1 MARFIKNI
9 SLTKNKVPGTIE
21 FIGKKK
27 VEKVDI
33 NLFDFN
39 PTDFNEKEIELDHI
53 SDSFL
58 SNKSVSWINVSG
70 LHDVDILGKI
80 AATFDLHP
88 LLMEDVAN
96 TLGTSKFEVYENQVF
111 FSIKMIGYNEQKR
124 EFSSEQLSIV
134 LGENYI
140 ITFQERP
147 GDFFDGVRDRI
158 RKNIGRIRKM
168 KSDYLCYTLINT
180 ILHNY
185 IDVSEKLGKEI
196 DDLEEQ
202 IMQSTNRDVLRKI
215 NDFKV
220 EIIYLKRHF
229 RPVKEN
235 LMIFSK
241 SENKII
247 RHEVKHFYKDLF
259 DISSLAIDAIE
270 NYNTLLSEMLN
281 IYNTMVSLRLND
293 IIKFLTIFSTIFIP
307 LTFIAGIYGTNF
319 QYFPELGYKYAYP
332 IFWGLLIVIA
342 LGMVFYFKRKKWL

>member
-1 MARFIKNI
+1 MARFIKHI
-9 SLTKNKVPGTIE
+9 SLIKNKVPGTIE

-39 PTDFNEKEIELDHI
+39 ATEFHEKEIELDHI

-58 SNKSVSWINVSG
+58 SDNFVSWINISG
-70 LHDVDILGKI
+70 LHDINILEKV
-80 AATFDLHP
+80 ATTFDLHP

-96 TLGTSKFEVYENQVF
+96 THGTSKFEVYENHVF
-111 FSIKMIGYNEQKR
+111 FSIKMIGYDEQKR

-134 LGENYI
+134 LGEHYI

-158 RKNIGRIRKM
+158 RKNVGRIRKM

-185 IDVSEKLGKEI
+185 IDASEKLGKEI

-202 IMQSTNRDVLRKI
+202 IMQSTNRDLLRKI

-247 RHEVKHFYKDLF
+247 RYEVKHFYKDLF
-259 DISSLAIDAIE
+259 DISALAVDAIE

-319 QYFPELGYKYAYP
+319 KYFPELDYQYAYP
-332 IFWGLLIVIA
+332 IFWMVLIIIA
-342 LGMVFYFKRKKWL
+342 IGMVFYFKRKKWL